1 MLTYFYYN
9 YKVLVSTILMD
20 FHQLSFYVLSSKFL
34 LNAIMAVDLKQIEDL
49 KKKLQTLKAK
59 KLKLE
64 KEVKSQLKQN
74 GELWSNYIELKRGL
88 DELEDKND
96 DMEEEQDDLEAQI
109 KKLKAAN
116 KQNLKNLKKV
126 QGNWVE

>member
-1 MLTYFYYN
+1 
-9 YKVLVSTILMD
+9 
-20 FHQLSFYVLSSKFL
+20 
-34 LNAIMAVDLKQIEDL
+34 MAVDAKQIEDL
-49 KKKLQTLKAK
+49 KKNLQTLKTK

-96 DMEEEQDDLEAQI
+96 DMEEEQEDLEAKIQ
-109 KKLKAAN
+109 KLKAAN